1 MQDKEN
7 ETKNANQL
15 DAAGKSLTEALSISF
30 AILKV
35 IMIVLVVAFLASGF
49 KMVESDEQAIVL
61 QFGKIRGVGEDRL
74 LGPGPHWVW
83 PYPINEIV
91 KIPVAK
97 NINLAVNSFWYFQ
110 KQSELLPQGPKNN
123 IRVPA
128 ELDPVI
134 DGYCITR
141 SEKQNTADFTG
152 SDYNIVHS
160 KWQLIYKINDPEKF
174 FKNVYV
180 DDVQPGQ
187 SYSEVMAKSITPLLE
202 KLVADVVVNAMVNY
216 TIDEAISSEDRIP
229 RNVKKLLQKKFDA
242 IECGLTVVSVQL
254 TDITWPRQVD
264 RAFLNSIK
272 SRQLS
277 ETLVSQAR
285 GYAENTLNE
294 AAGPVGL
301 ELLAAIKNE
310 TASKSEMELLWSQ
323 LAGAAQKEIANARAY
338 RTKVV
343 ETAKSNAEYLQK
355 ILPEYQKR
363 PQLVIQQIYQDA
375 IKQVLDNM
383 DEKIIIQP
391 TENAKSKEIR
401 ILLNRDPA
409 IKPKPKPKDSNP

>member
-7 ETKNANQL
+7 ETKNVNQL
-15 DAAGKSLTEALSISF
+15 DAAGKSLTEALTISF

-83 PYPINEIV
+83 PYPINEII

-110 KQSELLPQGPKNN
+110 KPSELLPQGPKDH

-128 ELDPVI
+128 DLDPVI

-141 SEKQNTADFTG
+141 SEKQNTSAFTG

-160 KWQLIYKINDPEKF
+160 KWQLTYKIDDPEKF

-180 DDVQPGQ
+180 DDVPPGQ
-187 SYSEVMAKSITPLLE
+187 SYSEVMTKSITPLLE
-202 KLVADVVVNAMVNY
+202 KLIADVVVNAMVNY

-272 SRQLS
+272 SRQFS
-277 ETLVSQAR
+277 ETLVSQAK

-294 AAGPVGL
+294 AAGPVGP

-310 TASKSEMELLWSQ
+310 NAGESEMELLWSQ
-323 LAGAAQKEIANARAY
+323 LAGAAQEKIAGARAY

-375 IKQVLDNM
+375 ITQVLDNT

-409 IKPKPKPKDSNP
+409 IKSKSKDSNP

>member
-7 ETKNANQL
+7 ETKNVNQL
-15 DAAGKSLTEALSISF
+15 DAAGKSLTEALTISF

-83 PYPINEIV
+83 PYPINEII

-110 KQSELLPQGPKNN
+110 KPSELLPQGPKDH

-128 ELDPVI
+128 DLDPVI

-141 SEKQNTADFTG
+141 SEKQNTSAFTG

-160 KWQLIYKINDPEKF
+160 KWQLTYKIDDPEKF

-187 SYSEVMAKSITPLLE
+187 SYSEVMTKSITPLLE
-202 KLVADVVVNAMVNY
+202 KLIADVVVNAMVNY

-229 RNVKKLLQKKFDA
+229 RNVKKLLQKKFNA

-272 SRQLS
+272 SRQFS
-277 ETLVSQAR
+277 ETLVSQAK

-294 AAGPVGL
+294 AAGPVGP

-310 TASKSEMELLWSQ
+310 NVGESEMGLLWSQ
-323 LAGAAQKEIANARAY
+323 LAGAAQEKIAGARAY

-375 IKQVLDNM
+375 IKQVLDNT

-409 IKPKPKPKDSNP
+409 IKSKPKQD

>member
-61 QFGKIRGVGEDRL
+61 QFGKIRGVGEGRL